1 MRPSSTRKRLTHK
14 RRPPPRP
21 PRGLRER
28 WTIQRATGA
37 GVMFGLAALLL
48 SAAYGSWADTLLY
61 PYAAL
66 LALAFLC
73 GASILWITFVDM
85 RARER
90 GKQVRPIRMF
100 DVVAGIV
107 IAAPSAYA
115 LWRVWPML
123 ERFGL

>member
-1 MRPSSTRKRLTHK
+1 MPPSWTRKRLTHS
-14 RRPPPRP
+14 RRPPPPKRF
-21 PRGLRER
+21 RDR

-37 GVMFGLAALLL
+37 GFIFGLAALLV
-48 SAAYGSWADTLLY
+48 SVAFGSWADALLY
-61 PYAAL
+61 PYVAL

-73 GASILWITFVDM
+73 GASILSITFMDM

-90 GKQVRPIRMF
+90 GIQVRPIRMF
-100 DVVAGIV
+100 DVVAGLV

-123 ERFGL
+123 GI

>member
-1 MRPSSTRKRLTHK
+1 LTRRRL
-14 RRPPPRP
+14 PPPR
-21 PRGLRER
+21 RGWRER
-28 WTIQRATGA
+28 WTIQRATAA
-37 GVMFGLAALLL
+37 GIICGLAALLL
-48 SAAYGSWADTLLY
+48 SAAFGSWADALLY

-73 GASILWITFVDM
+73 GISILWITFVDM

-90 GKQVRPIRMF
+90 GVQVRPIRMF

-115 LWRVWPML
+115 LWRAWPL
-123 ERFGL
+123 LH

>member
-1 MRPSSTRKRLTHK
+1 MTHR
-14 RRPPPRP
+14 RRPPPP
-21 PRGLRER
+21 PKRLRDR

-37 GVMFGLAALLL
+37 GFVFGLAALLV
-48 SAAYGSWADTLLY
+48 SVAFGSWADALLY

-66 LALAFLC
+66 LALTLLC
-73 GASILWITFVDM
+73 GLSILLITFMDV

-90 GKQVRPIRMF
+90 GAQVRPIRTF

-115 LWRVWPML
+115 LWRVWRIL
-123 ERFGL
+123 W

>member
-1 MRPSSTRKRLTHK
+1 MPPSWTRKRLTHR
-14 RRPPPRP
+14 RRPPPP
-21 PRGLRER
+21 PKRLRDR

-37 GVMFGLAALLL
+37 GMVFGLAALLV
-48 SAAYGSWADTLLY
+48 SVAFGSWADALLY

-66 LALAFLC
+66 LALTFLC
-73 GASILWITFVDM
+73 GASILWITFMDM

-90 GKQVRPIRMF
+90 GIQVRPIRMF
-100 DVVAGIV
+100 DVAAGII

-123 ERFGL
+123 GF